1 MFKKSKKIKLIF
13 FIYWFLLLYIFSAL
27 IWWYIALSRQ
37 NISMANFKKNEISK
51 QDVAYAIKISQIEEE
66 RKRKTA
72 QYLGEGSIFFLLI
85 SAGAIFLFRAVSKQ
99 LIISRQQQNFMVAI
113 THELKTPIA
122 VTKLN
127 LETLQKRQLD
137 EAQQFKIISNTIQ
150 ESNRMNALCN
160 NLLLSSQM
168 EAGAHQYTPERLDIT
183 AVLQSVVSDFI
194 NRFPN
199 REILF
204 FDNGPLYLMGDVF
217 LLQMTFNNLIDN
229 AIKYSPKDQPINI
242 IIENKQNQCSITFA
256 DYGAGIEDG
265 DKKKVFE
272 KFYRIGTEATQKAKG
287 TGLGLYLVYR
297 IIKAHKGKIFI
308 ADNEPNGA
316 KFVIQLKTI
325 A

>member
-37 NISMANFKKNEISK
+37 NTSMANFKINEISK
-51 QDVAYAIKISQIEEE
+51 QDAAYSIKVSKIEEE

-85 SAGAIFLFRAVSKQ
+85 SAGAIFLFRAVNKQ

-137 EAQQFKIISNTIQ
+137 ESQQFKIISNTIQ

-183 AVLQSVVSDFI
+183 AVLQSVISDFK

-199 REILF
+199 RTIEFWDDGSMQIL
-204 FDNGPLYLMGDVF
+204 GDVF

-229 AIKYSPKDQPINI
+229 AIKYSPKDQPIVVK
-242 IIENKQNQCSITFA
+242 IEGQKNQCCITFA
-256 DYGAGIEDG
+256 DFGAGIQDA

-287 TGLGLYLVYR
+287 TGLGLYLVHR
-297 IIKAHKGKIFI
+297 IIKAHRGKIFI
-308 ADNEPNGA
+308 TDNEPNGA
-316 KFVIQLKTI
+316 KFVIQLKTVT
-325 A
+325 

>member
-37 NISMANFKKNEISK
+37 NTTMANFKKNEISK
-51 QDVAYAIKISQIEEE
+51 QDAAYSIKVWKIEDE

-85 SAGAIFLFRAVSKQ
+85 SAGAIFLFRAVNKQ

-122 VTKLN
+122 ITKLN

-137 EAQQFKIISNTIQ
+137 DAQQFKIIGNTIQ

-168 EAGAHQYTPERLDIT
+168 EAGAHQFTPEKLDVKD
-183 AVLQSVVSDFI
+183 VLETMISDFI

-199 REILF
+199 RSIQFLG
-204 FDNGPLYLMGDVF
+204 NGPLYLMGDVF
-217 LLQMTFNNLIDN
+217 LLQMAFNNLIDN
-229 AIKYSPKDQPINI
+229 AIKYSPKDKPIEI
-242 IIENKQNQCSITFA
+242 KIENQQNQCMITFA
-256 DYGAGIEDG
+256 DYGSGIQDG

-287 TGLGLYLVYR
+287 TGLGLYLVHR
-297 IIKAHKGKIFI
+297 IIKAHKGKVFI
-308 ADNEPNGA
+308 TDNEPNGA
-316 KFVIQLKTI
+316 KFVIQLKTV

>member
-37 NISMANFKKNEISK
+37 NTSMANFKINEISK
-51 QDVAYAIKISQIEEE
+51 QDAAYSIKVSKIEEE

-85 SAGAIFLFRAVSKQ
+85 SAGAIFLFRAVNKQ

-137 EAQQFKIISNTIQ
+137 ESQQFKIISNTIQ
-150 ESNRMNALCN
+150 ESNRMNALCS

-183 AVLQSVVSDFI
+183 AVLQSVISDFK

-199 REILF
+199 RTIEFWDDGSMQIL
-204 FDNGPLYLMGDVF
+204 GDVF

-229 AIKYSPKDQPINI
+229 AIKYSPKDQPIVVK
-242 IIENKQNQCSITFA
+242 IEGQKNQCCITFA
-256 DYGAGIEDG
+256 DFGAGIQDA

-287 TGLGLYLVYR
+287 TGLGLYLVHR
-297 IIKAHKGKIFI
+297 IIKAHRGKIFI
-308 ADNEPNGA
+308 TDNEPNGA
-316 KFVIQLKTI
+316 KFVIQLKTVT
-325 A
+325 

>member
-1 MFKKSKKIKLIF
+1 MT
-13 FIYWFLLLYIFSAL
+13 
-27 IWWYIALSRQ
+27 
-37 NISMANFKKNEISK
+37 MANFKKNEISK
-51 QDVAYAIKISQIEEE
+51 QDIAYSIKIWQIEEE

-72 QYLGEGSIFFLLI
+72 QYIGEGSIFLLLI
-85 SAGAIFLFRAVSKQ
+85 SAGAIFLFRAVNKQ

-122 VTKLN
+122 ITKLN

-137 EAQQFKIISNTIQ
+137 DAQQFKIVSNTIQ

-168 EAGAHQYTPERLDIT
+168 EAGAHQFTPERLDIKE
-183 AVLQSVVSDFI
+183 VLETVVSDFI

-199 REILF
+199 RSIQF
-204 FDNGPLYLMGDVF
+204 FNNGPLHVMGDVF
-217 LLQMTFNNLIDN
+217 LLQMAFNNLIDN
-229 AIKYSPKDQPINI
+229 AIKYSPKDQPIEI
-242 IIENKQNQCSITFA
+242 KIENQQNQCSITFA
-256 DYGAGIEDG
+256 DNGAGIQDS

-272 KFYRIGTEATQKAKG
+272 KFYRIGTEATKKAKG

-308 ADNEPNGA
+308 TDNEPYGA
-316 KFVIQLKTI
+316 KFVIQLKSI

>member
-37 NISMANFKKNEISK
+37 NTSMANFKINEISK
-51 QDVAYAIKISQIEEE
+51 QDDAYSIKVWKIEDE

-85 SAGAIFLFRAVSKQ
+85 SAGAIFLFRAVNKQ

-137 EAQQFKIISNTIQ
+137 DAQQFKILTNTIQ

-168 EAGAHQYTPERLDIT
+168 EAGAHQYTPERLDVN
-183 AVLQSVVSDFI
+183 ALLQSVISDFK

-199 REILF
+199 RAIQF
-204 FDNGPLYLMGDVF
+204 FEHANLYLMADVF

-229 AIKYSPKDQPINI
+229 AIKYSPKDHPIVI
-242 IIENKQNQCSITFA
+242 TLENQKNQCSITFA
-256 DYGAGIEDG
+256 DFGLGIQDA

-297 IIKAHKGKIFI
+297 IIRAHKGKIFI
-308 ADNEPNGA
+308 TDNEPSGA
-316 KFVIQLKTI
+316 KFVIQLKSI